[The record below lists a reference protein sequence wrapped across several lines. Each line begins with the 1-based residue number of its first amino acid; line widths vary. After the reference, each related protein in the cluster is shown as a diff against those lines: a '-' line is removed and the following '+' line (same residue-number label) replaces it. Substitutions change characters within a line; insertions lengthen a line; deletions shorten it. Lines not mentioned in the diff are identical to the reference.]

1 MEVTFA
7 SRRLENAY
15 LEASQAIREWGEVVG
30 RKYVQRVEIIR
41 AAARF
46 EDLYTLRV
54 LRQHPLKGE
63 HEGKHAL
70 TIHDR
75 WRLIVR
81 SAGTHVEVLE
91 VTNHYGD

>member
-1 MEVTFA
+1 MDVTFA
-7 SRRLENAY
+7 TRRLERAY
-15 LEASQAIREWGEVVG
+15 LEGHAAIREWGDVVG
-30 RKYVQRVEIIR
+30 RKYVQRIDAVR
-41 AAARF
+41 AAASF
-46 EDLYTLRV
+46 EDLFTLRA
-54 LRQHPLKGE
+54 LRLHPLKGE

-81 SAGTHVEVLE
+81 STGTHVEVLE